1 MSSLPSSSSTAAL
14 PNTGPNQPVA
24 PRKRRRRAPAT
35 GATED
40 CFTCRKRQAKC
51 DRRRPYCTQCI
62 ELGKECSGYRTTLTW
77 GVGVASRGKLRG
89 MSLPVPKSP
98 ASPPTSTARE
108 RSQSMSHG
116 KANTTT
122 AAAPQQQPPIP
133 SPPAAQQQYEQY
145 EQARRASNISQ
156 VSQASQVSQV
166 SDVKSPS
173 PMRSPP
179 VHEYPSLDATS
190 PISIPPP
197 APQQMAWHL
206 PTFGEHFES
215 YNGPASRKPRPQLPL
230 KPLHKLHTS
239 LAASYDDTGLS
250 TSTGPLSSYSD
261 SVLGD
266 YPSPSEFPG
275 TPDDFTFADPM
286 IQSYNEHYMHQR
298 TPMSSSTESLVYHDA
313 PRSYPLICEDLS
325 SSISS
330 DQSLQDFSEMNSMQP
345 ASYSQSGFSDMFFPG
360 GLAAAA
366 GPNFAHIPGYSYSR
380 GSKQQPPDPMPG
392 NHGSSSEHGA
402 APALPPPARRLSPRM
417 QFLLDY
423 YEKAICPV
431 LVAFDG
437 PSNPYRMHVIPLAL
451 ESEGL
456 QNAIAALS
464 INNIRMRQSTEAK
477 FLALSKGQRISNSA
491 LLPDWIYAR
500 LTADEIREMHGEPSA
515 EEVHYKTTSIQLLN
529 QQLADPQ
536 HAQDDSVLATLL
548 ILCLFHVCDSGFSK
562 FRTQLAGVQ
571 KLLSMRDR
579 SMQSGFIGWIEMF
592 FTWFDVMTSTVNDR
606 ETQIKGDTLDMMDL
620 STNLGA
626 LEHLAGCEG
635 RLFKLIARLGRLN
648 LLSQNRPVSS
658 RADSTPRPSPSYN
671 RRGADYYSMQ
681 GYDRLDG
688 NGWGSPA
695 AQHQQNPLDIVD
707 ADQRHEFWTEWREIR
722 ERLQQWDFDPT
733 GRAAAMCDAGAY
745 ALPPGQ
751 RDILHISES
760 FRYSALLYTER
771 LAHPNLPSSAL
782 NFQNLV
788 AQALFHIS
796 QIGVTSCVNKFLL
809 WPLFI
814 TGTECVDE
822 SHRALVRQRC
832 IEIQRESGFFN
843 NLSGLEVLERTW
855 REDDAGRN
863 DSEAEFAA
871 EAARLGASKQAF
883 RWRKAMDRMDGE
895 YILI

>member
-1 MSSLPSSSSTAAL
+1 MSSTTTTTPMSN
-14 PNTGPNQPVA
+14 PQPQPPAQA

-40 CFTCRKRQAKC
+40 CFTCRKRQVKC

-62 ELGKECSGYRTTLTW
+62 DLGKECSGYRTTLTW

-89 MSLPVPKSP
+89 MSLPVPRSP
-98 ASPPTSTARE
+98 TSPNTSTAAARE
-108 RSQSMSHG
+108 RAQSLSHA
-116 KANTTT
+116 KT
-122 AAAPQQQPPIP
+122 PVQQSSLP
-133 SPPAAQQQYEQY
+133 SPH
-145 EQARRASNISQ
+145 
-156 VSQASQVSQV
+156 
-166 SDVKSPS
+166 VKSPS
-173 PMRSPP
+173 PVRSPP
-179 VHEYPSLDATS
+179 VQHDYASLNVTS

-197 APQQMAWHL
+197 APQHMAWHL
-206 PTFGEHFES
+206 PSFGDHLDG
-215 YNGPASRKPRPQLPL
+215 YNGPQQRKPRPQLPV
-230 KPLHKLHTS
+230 KPLHKLHTT
-239 LAASYDDTGLS
+239 LAGSYDDTGLS

-298 TPMSSSTESLVYHDA
+298 HHAMSSSTESLVFQDA
-313 PRSYPLICEDLS
+313 PRSYPTICEDLS

-330 DQSLQDFSEMNSMQP
+330 DQSLQDFSEVNHMQP
-345 ASYSQSGFSDMFFPG
+345 ASYSQSGFTDMFLPG
-360 GLAAAA
+360 RLAAAS

-380 GSKQQPPDPMPG
+380 GSKLPPPAPG
-392 NHGSSSEHGA
+392 PESHGSSSESGA
-402 APALPPPARRLSPRM
+402 VGRLSPRM
-417 QFLLDY
+417 QFLLEY
-423 YEKAICPV
+423 YDKAICSV

-464 INNIRMRQSTEAK
+464 INNMRMRQSTEHK
-477 FLALSKGQRISNSA
+477 FVGQGTSSNDA
-491 LLPDWIYAR
+491 LLPEWVYSR

-515 EEVHYKTTSIQLLN
+515 EETHYKTTSIQLLN
-529 QQLADPQ
+529 SQLADPLR
-536 HAQDDSVLATLL
+536 AKDDSVLATLL

-562 FRTQLAGVQ
+562 FPTQLAGVQ

-606 ETQIKGDTLDMMDL
+606 ETQIKGEALDMMDL

-658 RADSTPRPSPSYN
+658 RSDSTPRPSPSY
-671 RRGADYYSMQ
+671 YS
-681 GYDRLDG
+681 LDG

-695 AQHQQNPLDIVD
+695 AQHQRNPLDIVD
-707 ADQRHEFWTEWREIR
+707 ADRRHEFWSEWREIR
-722 ERLQQWDFDPT
+722 DRLQQWELEPA
-733 GRAAAMCDAGAY
+733 GRTTVMCDAGPY
-745 ALPPGQ
+745 AMPPGQ
-751 RDILHISES
+751 RDLLHISES

-771 LAHPNLPSSAL
+771 LAHPNLPSSTL

-796 QIGVTSCVNKFLL
+796 QIAITSGVNKFLL
-809 WPLFI
+809 WPLFM
-814 TGTECVDE
+814 TGTECVDN

-855 REDDAGRN
+855 REDDAGK
-863 DSEAEFAA
+863 AE
-871 EAARLGASKQAF
+871 GTGKQAF